1 MITQEGRES
10 MRFLLTLWI
19 AKMIAF
25 TVNLLDKQRGSN
37 YSGKIAVKLMPDFI
51 SHFKNI
57 CHENVYFISGTNGK
71 STTTNLLYHTLT
83 QAGKSVACNTEG
95 ANMMGGVATTL
106 IKNSTLFGAFNKEF
120 LVLEIDERSLPG
132 IRKLLPGKNLGL
144 TNLQKDQVQRN
155 GDPDFVLRKI
165 RSAISTDMT
174 LYLNNEEP
182 RSRSLEDCADTV
194 ISFGINRNSRSYTR
208 DDFYNVTLPCPKCG
222 HPIKYD
228 HYNLASIGAFRC
240 TECGYAAR
248 SNADVT
254 VTSVDFEN
262 NTFIC
267 NGATWQVPYNNPF
280 YIYNFAMCIA
290 ICNHI
295 GLSDSEIQKGFTSFQ
310 NPAAHNDTIFYKG
323 KEIHY
328 LRGKQENPEALQ
340 SQLDMIAADKRT
352 KAVYV
357 GMYQITDFYPHYGGS
372 FYLFDCD
379 FAPVVESNVAHYV
392 AFSTTIANDIASRFV
407 LSGADEQQV
416 TVFDTNDVPTIFS
429 TLESMKVDVIY
440 ILTNTKHAP
449 EIKKY
454 FAQGGAIHA

>member
-1 MITQEGRES
+1 

-19 AKMIAF
+19 AKFIAF
-25 TVNLLDKQRGSN
+25 AVNLIDKQRGSN
-37 YSGKIAVKLMPDFI
+37 YSGKIAIKLMPGFI
-51 SHFKNI
+51 SCFKGIDYNK
-57 CHENVYFISGTNGK
+57 VYFISGTNGK

-83 QAGKSVACNTEG
+83 QAGKAVACNTEG

-106 IKNSTLFGAFNKEF
+106 IKNATIFGTFNKEY

-165 RSAISTDMT
+165 RSAISRDMT

-182 RSRSLEDCADTV
+182 RSRSLENCSDAVVYFSVD
-194 ISFGINRNSRSYTR
+194 RNSRSYDHT
-208 DDFYNVTLPCPKCG
+208 DFYTVTLPCPKCG
-222 HPIKYD
+222 HPIQYD
-228 HYNLASIGAFRC
+228 YYNLANIGAFRC
-240 TECGYAAR
+240 TKCDYAALHDTDI
-248 SNADVT
+248 A

-262 NTFIC
+262 NTFVC
-267 NGATWQVPYNNPF
+267 NGIDWKIPYNNPF

-290 ICNHI
+290 ICKGI
-295 GLSDSEIQKGFTSFQ
+295 GLSDDALQKGFASFK

-340 SQLDMIAADKRT
+340 SQLDMIAADKRK

-357 GMYQITDFYPHYGGS
+357 GMYQISDFYPHYGGS

-379 FAPVVESNVAHYV
+379 FAPVVESNVEHYV
-392 AFSTTIANDIASRFV
+392 AFSKTIANDIASRFI
-407 LSGADEQQV
+407 LAGADENDV
-416 TVFDTNDVPTIFS
+416 TVFDTNEVSEIFS
-429 TLESMKVDVIY
+429 ELDTLDAKVVY

-449 EIKKY
+449 EIKGY
-454 FAQGGAIHA
+454 FAQGGTNHV